1 MKRKSAVAM
10 VTIVY
15 VDKIQEYELEFDLT
29 KYTGQLVYQ
38 LIVIYCSIIIK
49 LQVCQ

>member
-29 KYTGQLVYQ
+29 KYIGQLVYQ
-38 LIVIYCSIIIK
+38 LIVIYYNIFIK
-49 LQVCQ
+49 LQVCK